1 MGFPSSMNPRVTS
14 RTMAVV
20 LAAVSTL
27 YVAFQSPAPP
37 QEVEFP
43 LQMEQ
48 GATIALIGN
57 NLCARMMNTGHFET
71 AVQLRHPGKQLR
83 IRNLCDAGNT
93 PGFRP
98 HPGRPSPWA
107 FPGAEQFYTNLARES
122 GSEGHFE
129 TPDEWLMRLQ
139 ADIVI
144 GFFGYNESFQGA
156 AGLDTYRAELEAF
169 IDHTLAQRYNGEHP
183 PRLVLVSPTA
193 FEDLSATLDLPSGD
207 EENEHLAMYTEA
219 MREIA
224 GQYDEVLFVDA
235 FAPSQRWQAE
245 SETPLTIDGVQ
256 LTGPAYERLAELL
269 AGQIFASSAAP
280 EASAHRS
287 LVREAVMDKNWH
299 WENNYK
305 IPNGVHVFGRRYN
318 PYGPDNYPYELK
330 KIRQMTA
337 IRDTAIWRAARGR
350 RMDVA
355 AADARTI
362 DLPPVQTNYQPSSGA
377 HGDPEYLY
385 GEEAL
390 ETLETAP
397 GYRIEAFATEQD
409 FEALANPVQL
419 SFDNEGRLWVAT
431 MPSYP
436 HWKPGDGRPNDK
448 LLILEDTDG
457 DHRADRQIIFADSL
471 HLPVGFELSADGVY
485 VSQGTDLVLLK
496 DTNGDDRADERHVIL
511 SGFDDHDTHHAHSAY
526 TADPSGAIYMGEG
539 TFLHTNVETSYGPV
553 RATNGGFYRYNP
565 QRRRLERTAQLAIPN
580 PWGIAF
586 DRWGQNFYAET
597 SSPVVSWMMPGT
609 IKPLYG
615 VASPKSRN
623 LIEEDHM
630 VRPTSGL
637 EFVSSRHFPDEAQGD
652 MLINNTIGFLGTKQH
667 NVEDAGTGFMTHH
680 QQDLVWGSDPNFR
693 PVDMEFA
700 PDGSLYLVDWHNV
713 LIGHMQHNARDPL
726 RDHVHGR
733 IYRITY
739 PSRPLVEEPAIAGA
753 PIEVLLENLKLPEYR
768 ARYRTRRELRG
779 RDAADVLPKLQA
791 WVENLDADAPQHEH
805 HLLEALWVTW
815 GLNEVDTA
823 LLRQLL
829 EAEDVRARAA
839 AVRVLRYTGHQVEN
853 QTELLAQAAR
863 DEHGRVRLEAIVAA
877 SWLDREAGMRVLN
890 TAAEK
895 PLDEWMEPAH
905 AAAVAHLNGR
915 AVGEEPGTGEPG
927 EEVPSEVETDEV
939 ATDVETDLVGE
950 ERARFA
956 LGKEVY
962 NREGGCVTCHQADGG
977 GLSASGFPPLTG
989 TRWVHG
995 SEERLIKLVLK
1006 GLQGPI
1012 VVNGETY
1019 PGQVPMTAFEGLLTD
1034 EEVAA
1039 VLTYVRNAFGNE
1051 ASAIT
1056 PETVRTVREA
1066 IRDKEGFYTAD
1077 ELLQEH
1083 PFEDSE

>member
-1 MGFPSSMNPRVTS
+1 
-14 RTMAVV
+14 
-20 LAAVSTL
+20 
-27 YVAFQSPAPP
+27 
-37 QEVEFP
+37 
-43 LQMEQ
+43 
-48 GATIALIGN
+48 
-57 NLCARMMNTGHFET
+57 
-71 AVQLRHPGKQLR
+71 
-83 IRNLCDAGNT
+83 
-93 PGFRP
+93 
-98 HPGRPSPWA
+98 
-107 FPGAEQFYTNLARES
+107 
-122 GSEGHFE
+122 
-129 TPDEWLMRLQ
+129 
-139 ADIVI
+139 
-144 GFFGYNESFQGA
+144 
-156 AGLDTYRAELEAF
+156 
-169 IDHTLAQRYNGEHP
+169 
-183 PRLVLVSPTA
+183 
-193 FEDLSATLDLPSGD
+193 
-207 EENEHLAMYTEA
+207 
-219 MREIA
+219 
-224 GQYDEVLFVDA
+224 
-235 FAPSQRWQAE
+235 
-245 SETPLTIDGVQ
+245 
-256 LTGPAYERLAELL
+256 
-269 AGQIFASSAAP
+269 
-280 EASAHRS
+280 
-287 LVREAVMDKNWH
+287 
-299 WENNYK
+299 
-305 IPNGVHVFGRRYN
+305 
-318 PYGPDNYPYELK
+318 
-330 KIRQMTA
+330 
-337 IRDTAIWRAARGR
+337 
-350 RMDVA
+350 
-355 AADARTI
+355 
-362 DLPPVQTNYQPSSGA
+362 
-377 HGDPEYLY
+377 
-385 GEEAL
+385 
-390 ETLETAP
+390 
-397 GYRIEAFATEQD
+397 
-409 FEALANPVQL
+409 
-419 SFDNEGRLWVAT
+419 
-431 MPSYP
+431 
-436 HWKPGDGRPNDK
+436 
-448 LLILEDTDG
+448 
-457 DHRADRQIIFADSL
+457 
-471 HLPVGFELSADGVY
+471 
-485 VSQGTDLVLLK
+485 
-496 DTNGDDRADERHVIL
+496 
-511 SGFDDHDTHHAHSAY
+511 
-526 TADPSGAIYMGEG
+526 
-539 TFLHTNVETSYGPV
+539 
-553 RATNGGFYRYNP
+553 
-565 QRRRLERTAQLAIPN
+565 
-580 PWGIAF
+580 
-586 DRWGQNFYAET
+586 
-597 SSPVVSWMMPGT
+597 
-609 IKPLYG
+609 
-615 VASPKSRN
+615 
-623 LIEEDHM
+623 
-630 VRPTSGL
+630 
-637 EFVSSRHFPDEAQGD
+637 
-652 MLINNTIGFLGTKQH
+652 
-667 NVEDAGTGFMTHH
+667 
-680 QQDLVWGSDPNFR
+680 
-693 PVDMEFA
+693 
-700 PDGSLYLVDWHNV
+700 V